1 MSARQ
6 GKPQG
11 DDGSASL
18 THEEYQELAAVWG
31 DSALPRDRHEL
42 QRMARR
48 TPRLARMVQ
57 WGELLAVVGLLAVA
71 ILASIVWRL
80 GAATLLTGSLILLLL
95 AWSAWKRH
103 HFGNIALML
112 EEGDRL
118 SFLRSVVRAK
128 EAELNRSAIG
138 LALILPG
145 TLLTMLLGFSLRQGS
160 GDQELAAFL
169 GAVVSTPRGLICL
182 AFLACA
188 LLLLSLSHLRLLAEL
203 KRLRGLR
210 EDYAEEAHRDRFSGL

>member
-1 MSARQ
+1 
-6 GKPQG
+6 
-11 DDGSASL
+11 L
-18 THEEYQELAAVWG
+18 THEEYQELAAAWG
-31 DSALPRDRHEL
+31 DSALPDDRREL

-57 WGELLAVVGLLAVA
+57 WGELAVVALLGVT

-80 GAATLLTGSLILLLL
+80 GAATLLTGSMILLLL

-118 SFLRSVVRAK
+118 SFLRSLVRAK

-145 TLLTMLLGFSLRQGS
+145 TLLTMLLGFSLRQGP

-210 EDYAEEAHRDRFSGL
+210 EDYADEEHRDRFSGL